1 MPGGKQATSRR
12 RLWRG
17 LSAAPLPLLV
27 GLWSLWWDLCTLDPE
42 GLQRTGGAPAIA
54 EWALLSLLTLAL
66 VGSFWARQRSIRV
79 LGYTLYALLLSF
91 AFGVAGMFAV
101 MHAFG
106 GPDGELA
113 APGWAIA
120 ALGLTSAL
128 CALALLAVA
137 ALIVD
142 DVRAAGEEEE

>member
-1 MPGGKQATSRR
+1 MPGGEQATSRR
-12 RLWRG
+12 RLWRA

-27 GLWSLWWDLCTLDPE
+27 GLWSLWWDLYTLDATGP
-42 GLQRTGGAPAIA
+42 QRTGGAVAIA
-54 EWALLSLLTLAL
+54 EWALLSLLTVAL
-66 VGSFWARQRSIRV
+66 VVSFWAPQRPIRV

-91 AFGVAGMFAV
+91 AFGVAGVIAV
-101 MHAFG
+101 VHAFG
-106 GPDGELA
+106 GPRGELA

-142 DVRAAGEEEE
+142 DVRATGEED